1 MKKFIKKSI
10 SFSNVHNNTKKEK
23 QISFKEI
30 YKDNINKP
38 LNKRLIR
45 KLYINKSKP
54 VTVYEKINENINK
67 IRDLNNKTMGTIKKK
82 YKKNR

>member
-1 MKKFIKKSI
+1 MDEMKKYIKKSI
-10 SFSNVHNNTKKEK
+10 SFSNVHNNWKKEK
-23 QISFKEI
+23 QIISHKEI

-38 LNKRLIR
+38 LNKSLIR

-67 IRDLNNKTMGTIKKK
+67 IRDLNNKTMGAIKKI
-82 YKKNR
+82 